1 MVGGMR
7 DLSRRRFVS
16 STGAAVAVGLLAGCS
31 GNGTGAIED
40 HLSDANN
47 YDGSIADET
56 GQSEVTI
63 DVGGGSDGKSF
74 DPAAVRI
81 DAGTTVVW
89 EWTGEGGSH
98 NVSSVDDS
106 DTSFR
111 SGATTD
117 GAGTTY
123 EYTFDAAGTQLYVCE
138 PHGPVGMKG
147 GIDVVE

>member
-1 MVGGMR
+1 M
-7 DLSRRRFVS
+7 
-16 STGAAVAVGLLAGCS
+16 LAGCS

-40 HLSDANN
+40 HLSEANN

-56 GQSEVTI
+56 GDSEVTI
-63 DVGGGSDGKSF
+63 DVGAGSDDKAF

-81 DAGTTVVW
+81 GAGTTVVW

-117 GAGTTY
+117 EAGTTY

>member
-1 MVGGMR
+1 MR

-16 STGAAVAVGLLAGCS
+16 STGAAIAVGTLAGCS

-40 HLSDANN
+40 HLSEANN
-47 YDGSIADET
+47 YDGTIADET

-63 DVGGGSDGKSF
+63 DVGGGSDGKAF
-74 DPAAVRI
+74 DPAAVRV

-98 NVSSVDDS
+98 NVASVDDS

-117 GAGTTY
+117 EAGTTY

>member
-1 MVGGMR
+1 MR

-16 STGAAVAVGLLAGCS
+16 STGAAVAVGTLAGCS
-31 GNGTGAIED
+31 GNGTGAIQD
-40 HLSDANN
+40 HLSEANN
-47 YDGSIADET
+47 YDGSTADET

-63 DVGGGSDGKSF
+63 DVGGGPDGKAF

-81 DAGTTVVW
+81 SAGTTVTW
-89 EWTGEGGSH
+89 KWTGEGGSH

-106 DTSFR
+106 ESSFR
-111 SGATTD
+111 SGPTTD
-117 GAGTTY
+117 EAGTTY

>member
-1 MVGGMR
+1 M
-7 DLSRRRFVS
+7 
-16 STGAAVAVGLLAGCS
+16 LAGCS

-56 GQSEVTI
+56 GQTEVTI
-63 DVGGGSDGKSF
+63 DVGAGSTGNAF
-74 DPAAVRI
+74 EPAAVRI

-111 SGATTD
+111 SGDTTD
-117 GAGTTY
+117 EAGVTY

-138 PHGPVGMKG
+138 PHEPVGMKG

>member
-1 MVGGMR
+1 M
-7 DLSRRRFVS
+7 
-16 STGAAVAVGLLAGCS
+16 LAGCS

-40 HLSDANN
+40 HLSEAKN

-63 DVGGGSDGKSF
+63 DVGAGSDDKAF

-89 EWTGEGGSH
+89 EWTGEGGRH

-111 SGATTD
+111 SGGTTD
-117 GAGTTY
+117 EAGTTY

-138 PHGPVGMKG
+138 PHEPVGMKG

>member
-1 MVGGMR
+1 M
-7 DLSRRRFVS
+7 
-16 STGAAVAVGLLAGCS
+16 LAGCS

-40 HLSDANN
+40 HLSEANN
-47 YDGSIADET
+47 YDGSITDET

-63 DVGGGSDGKSF
+63 DVGGGSDGKAF

-117 GAGTTY
+117 EAGTTY

>member
-1 MVGGMR
+1 MR

-16 STGAAVAVGLLAGCS
+16 STGAAVAVGMLAGCS

-40 HLSDANN
+40 HLSEANS

-63 DVGGGSDGKSF
+63 DVGGGSDGKAF

-81 DAGTTVVW
+81 GAGTTVLW

-98 NVSSVDDS
+98 NVSSADDS

-117 GAGTTY
+117 EAGTTY

-138 PHGPVGMKG
+138 PHEPVGMKG